1 MTREEL
7 EISRK
12 QFCSTMK
19 SRFAAS
25 LRSAPLFGKW
35 LRKKAT
41 NILAGEAILGDT
53 NAVNLLAEALTN
65 HTAPEVQAIAGGAL
79 NQLKNPEAIE
89 AFCDCLMAYRDSN
102 PDSRDGAVYPDAI
115 GAHLL
120 RIALDKGYVPKEE
133 AKRALFYFITEQW
146 EQYELL
152 DFQEGNPLLCKGYAQ
167 ASEEVKRRFL
177 EVARQNGR
185 SDILSETLVGRG
197 KQLRIGEMSDA
208 EWATIVEGLKS
219 ESRWDEMLRI
229 LFLAPVEWAA
239 EMVLAMKSLIT
250 PKQSYGLDGG
260 WKAKEEERY
269 LWEEIMGLCP
279 REGKRVVLPD
289 PTGELIRTLK
299 GHEHW
304 VWCLA
309 LTPDGKMLAGG
320 SYDRTVRLWSLPDG
334 KLIRTL
340 TGHREPIWC
349 LSITPDGKTLASGS
363 LDKTVRLWSLPDGEL
378 IRTLEGHTKG
388 VWCLSITP
396 DGKILASGSY
406 DKTVRLW
413 SLPDGEFIKTLEGHT
428 NAIKCLALTPDGRL
442 LASGGFDRTVRLW
455 RLPDGEHIRT
465 LTGHRES
472 IWCLALTPDGRIL
485 ASGSYDNTVRLWR
498 LPDGEHIRTLE
509 GHKDGVW
516 CLALTPDGRILA
528 SGGYDNTVRLW
539 SLPDGEHIRT
549 LEGHSAPIW
558 CLSITPD
565 GRLLAS
571 GGKDNTVRLWRLPD
585 GEHIRTPEGHRDF
598 VVCLAI
604 TSDGKILASGSEDR
618 TVRLWKL
625 AWAKPLAFAGDDD
638 LEYVQGILR
647 ERNLS
652 ESKRRGWQFLE
663 ALLKAK
669 FRFEIT

>member
-7 EISRK
+7 EISRE
-12 QFCSTMK
+12 QLCSTMK

-53 NAVNLLAEALTN
+53 NAVNLLAKALTN
-65 HTAPEVQAIAGGAL
+65 HTGPEVQSIAAGAL
-79 NQLKNPEAIE
+79 NQLKNPKAIE
-89 AFCDCLMAYRDSN
+89 AFCDCLMDHRYSN
-102 PDSRDGAVYPDAI
+102 PDSRDGGGSRSNRAKPVYPDEIASFLAT
-115 GAHLL
+115 AHLL
-120 RIALDKGYVPKEE
+120 RIALDKGYAPKED

-167 ASEEVKRRFL
+167 ASEEVKRSFL

-197 KQLRIGEMSDA
+197 KQLRIGEMGDA

-219 ESRWDEMLRI
+219 EGRWDEMWRI

-279 REGKRVVLPD
+279 REGRRVVLPD

-320 SYDRTVRLWSLPDG
+320 SFDRTVRLWSLPDG

-349 LSITPDGKTLASGS
+349 LSITPDGKTLASGG

-378 IRTLEGHTKG
+378 IRTLEGHKKG

-406 DKTVRLW
+406 DNTVRLW

-428 NAIKCLALTPDGRL
+428 N
-442 LASGGFDRTVRLW
+442 GFR
-455 RLPDGEHIRT
+455 
-465 LTGHRES
+465 
-472 IWCLALTPDGRIL
+472 
-485 ASGSYDNTVRLWR
+485 
-498 LPDGEHIRTLE
+498 
-509 GHKDGVW
+509 

-539 SLPDGEHIRT
+539 RLPDGEHIRT

-565 GRLLAS
+565 GRILAS
-571 GGKDNTVRLWRLPD
+571 GGKDKTVRLWGLPD
-585 GEHIRTPEGHRDF
+585 GEHIRTLEEHRDF
-598 VVCLAI
+598 VVCLSI
-604 TSDGKILASGSEDR
+604 TLDGKILASGSEDR
-618 TVRLWKL
+618 TVRLWNL

-638 LEYVQGILR
+638 LEYVQGVLR
-647 ERNLS
+647 ERNFS
-652 ESKRRGWQFLE
+652 ESKRRRWQFLE

-669 FRFEIT
+669 FRFDIT